1 VTAAGERSPSDR
13 DGRTFTVLLA
23 LAANVGVGVLKL
35 AAGLLSGSGALL
47 SEAAHSGGDSATEL
61 LLLVALRRSRRPAD
75 RIHPFGYGKERY
87 FWSLLAAGAI
97 FVSGAAFSFF
107 QGVRTITGP
116 AEPASRLWLNYAV
129 LALAFVLEATS
140 FRQAARQV
148 RDHTTRHRQSVR
160 EYVRDPSDPTLN
172 SVTLEDSTALVGIV
186 IAALGVG
193 LHALTGAQWWD
204 GLASLLI
211 GTLLLGVAVL
221 LTRACQALLIG
232 KQADP
237 RLLRAI
243 EGLLEQQPEIVD
255 VVDLLTMR
263 TGTGRILL
271 CSRVDFVD
279 TLSAADL
286 EKACMRIDAA
296 LRGRFDELDEIFI
309 QPASRSDAGMRERVR
324 KRYGRPLAD
333 N

>member
-1 VTAAGERSPSDR
+1 
-13 DGRTFTVLLA
+13 
-23 LAANVGVGVLKL
+23 
-35 AAGLLSGSGALL
+35 
-47 SEAAHSGGDSATEL
+47 
-61 LLLVALRRSRRPAD
+61 
-75 RIHPFGYGKERY
+75 
-87 FWSLLAAGAI
+87 
-97 FVSGAAFSFF
+97 
-107 QGVRTITGP
+107 
-116 AEPASRLWLNYAV
+116 
-129 LALAFVLEATS
+129 
-140 FRQAARQV
+140 
-148 RDHTTRHRQSVR
+148 
-160 EYVRDPSDPTLN
+160 VRDPSDPTLN

-243 EGLLEQQPEIVD
+243 EVLLEQQPEIVD